1 MAVSLTT
8 CCVFFYIQTLT
19 NDNDNNSSELVEEWK
34 QKAERDR
41 YFFIWVDRHQTMK
54 VEWLMDDECQMLKN
68 VDVNDIER
76 CQCDLQ
82 IGMFTVGSAVP

>member
-1 MAVSLTT
+1 
-8 CCVFFYIQTLT
+8 
-19 NDNDNNSSELVEEWK
+19 
-34 QKAERDR
+34 
-41 YFFIWVDRHQTMK
+41 MK

>member
-1 MAVSLTT
+1 MKTKSRKRQK
-8 CCVFFYIQTLT
+8 FF
-19 NDNDNNSSELVEEWK
+19 SPG
-34 QKAERDR
+34 
-41 YFFIWVDRHQTMK
+41 VDRHQTMK